1 MTDKFTPGPW
11 VADGEIVRSN
21 DGVSIASVLN
31 IAWPYGKKPENVQ
44 ANTALISAAPELLLA
59 LEECVDLSWNQD
71 SHVAKFDGTVMFGIG
86 YDFSGI
92 DGWERE
98 EFLAKYDCVVWPS
111 GGSNAKWSAYCT
123 YDGSMW
129 FEQFDTVQDAK
140 EQCMKLLDVVL
151 PDHPAMKARAA
162 IAKARGL

>member
-11 VADGEIVRSN
+11 VASDDGIN
-21 DGVSIASVLN
+21 IDTTDGKSIADTWAFDV
-31 IAWPYGKKPENVQ
+31 GEDQRKKN
-44 ANTALISAAPELLLA
+44 AALIAAAPELLQA

-71 SHVAKFDGTVMFGIG
+71 SHIAKFDGTVMFGRG

-98 EFLAKYDCVVWPS
+98 EFLAKYDCIVWPS
-111 GGSNAKWSAYCT
+111 GGNNAKWSAYCT

-129 FEQFDTVQDAK
+129 FEQFDTAQEAK

-151 PDHPAMKARAA
+151 PDHPAMKARVA
-162 IAKARGL
+162 IAKAKGL